1 MKEFLQNYIF
11 IYIGIISLLT
21 FLMYGADKQK
31 AKKHK
36 WRIPEKTLLGLCIVG
51 GFFGGLLGM
60 QVFHHKTKHWNFY
73 AINILALILWVF
85 IIYKVYV

>member
-36 WRIPEKTLLGLCIVG
+36 WRIPEKILLGMCIVG
-51 GFFGGLLGM
+51 GFLGGLLGM
-60 QVFHHKTKHWNFY
+60 QVFHHKTKHWYFY

>member
-1 MKEFLQNYIF
+1 MKEFLQHYIF

-21 FLMYGADKQK
+21 FLMYGADKKK
-31 AKKHK
+31 ARKHK
-36 WRIPEKTLLGLCIVG
+36 WRIPEKILLGMCIVG
-51 GFFGGLLGM
+51 GFLGGLLGM
-60 QVFHHKTKHWNFY
+60 QVFHHKTKHWYFY

>member
-31 AKKHK
+31 ARKHK
-36 WRIPEKTLLGLCIVG
+36 WRIPEKILLEMCIVG
-51 GFFGGLLGM
+51 GFLGGLLGM
-60 QVFHHKTKHWNFY
+60 QVFHHKTKHWYFY

>member
-1 MKEFLQNYIF
+1 MKEFLQHYIF

-36 WRIPEKTLLGLCIVG
+36 WRIPEKILLGMCIVG
-51 GFFGGLLGM
+51 GFLGGLLGM
-60 QVFHHKTKHWNFY
+60 QVFHHKTKHWYFY

>member
-21 FLMYGADKQK
+21 FLMYVADKQK

-36 WRIPEKTLLGLCIVG
+36 WRIPEKILLGMCIVG
-51 GFFGGLLGM
+51 GFLGGLLGM
-60 QVFHHKTKHWNFY
+60 QVFHHKTKHWYFY

>member
-21 FLMYGADKQK
+21 FLMYGADKK
-31 AKKHK
+31 KSRKHK
-36 WRIPEKTLLGLCIVG
+36 WRIPEKILLGMCIVG
-51 GFFGGLLGM
+51 GFLGGLLGM
-60 QVFHHKTKHWNFY
+60 QVFHHKTKHWYFY

>member
-21 FLMYGADKQK
+21 FLMYGADKKK
-31 AKKHK
+31 ARKHK
-36 WRIPEKTLLGLCIVG
+36 WRIPEKILLGMCIVG
-51 GFFGGLLGM
+51 GFLGGLLGM
-60 QVFHHKTKHWNFY
+60 QVFHHKTKHWYFY